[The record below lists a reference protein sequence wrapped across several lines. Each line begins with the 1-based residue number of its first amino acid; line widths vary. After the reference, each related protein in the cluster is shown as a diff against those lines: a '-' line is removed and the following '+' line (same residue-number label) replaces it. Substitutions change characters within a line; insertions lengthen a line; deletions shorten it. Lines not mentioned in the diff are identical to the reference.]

1 MKYECGNQRRR
12 EVVKALGTLNGIDYL
27 EVIDHDAPSDDL
39 RQRTLVLRLLRPT
52 TTLTADQVQITGGD
66 RVPTVAVE
74 WVARADDLPA
84 GEDASLVDG
93 LVPHDEFWLI
103 RTEQYGD
110 HSTYTL
116 ALVAGAS
123 DTSAPDGFDPRL
135 VSVDFSF
142 KVECPSD
149 LDCATCRPAGMAR
162 VPAPELDYLAKD
174 YSGFRRLMLDRLNL
188 ISPDWRERNA
198 ADVGV
203 AVVETLAYVAD
214 QLSYRQDAIATEA
227 YLGTARRRTSLRR
240 HARLVDYRIDD
251 GVNAL
256 AWVQLTASQ
265 DGLVAPK
272 GLQVLTAVPG
282 TGPRIAPGTP
292 EFRDALERGAE
303 VFETTEDVRLYA
315 GHERLEFYT
324 WGARDCCLPAGATGA
339 TLAGDWPRLKAGDV
353 LVFVEAIGPRTGRAE
368 DADPLHRWAVRLLDV
383 RPGEDPS
390 GGLFLEPPTGDAV
403 PVTEI
408 AWEPEDAL
416 PFDLCLSALAPADGS
431 EAGESGEELR
441 MVSVALGNIV
451 LADHGRTLDDDALG
465 TVPESHLTWA
475 PGEGDC
481 DDQAAAIP
489 PRYSPR
495 LAEAPLTHV
504 RPGALAPIAAITM
517 TDSIR
522 DDLDD
527 GLFSTAIQH
536 LLQSAGI
543 LLIAGPVS
551 VQGGDGDWSV
561 SDGAHAFR
569 LLEVDGNLQVH
580 ASTMPVTRVALADGE
595 SIRPAIA
602 LTSTRDERSEAWTPR
617 LDLLAS
623 SGDAREFVVE
633 VEHDGSA
640 ALRFGDDIY
649 GKRPEPGTA
658 FVARYRVGN
667 GAAGNVGREAIAHLV
682 TDDAR
687 LEHVSNPLPAFAG
700 RDPEG
705 AEDIRRNAP
714 EAFRV
719 QRRAVTEADYASVA
733 GRFTDAQRANATFR
747 WTGSWHTVF
756 ITVDRLSAR
765 TVDPDYEADLRT
777 YVDEYRMAGHDIEVD
792 DPRHIA
798 LEVELD
804 VCVCADYFRAHVK
817 ESLLRE
823 LSSGWGIDGQPA
835 LFHPDRFTFGQP
847 VYLSDIY
854 AAAQAVPGVE
864 SVVVRTFQRLH
875 APDPRPLDEGVL
887 EMGRLEIAQL
897 ANDPNFPE
905 RGLLRLNVEGGK

>member
-1 MKYECGNQRRR
+1 MKYACGDERRR
-12 EVVKALGTLNGIDYL
+12 EVVRALGTLNGIDYL
-27 EVIDHDAPSDDL
+27 EVIDHDAPTDDL
-39 RQRTLVLRLLRPT
+39 RQRTLVLRLLRPAPA
-52 TTLTADQVQITGGD
+52 LTADQVQISGGD
-66 RVPTVAVE
+66 RIPTIAVE

-84 GEDASLVDG
+84 GEDSSLVDG
-93 LVPHDEFWLI
+93 LTRPDEFWLI
-103 RTEQYGD
+103 RTERYGD

-116 ALVAGAS
+116 GLVAGAS
-123 DTSAPDGFDPRL
+123 DTAAPHGFDPRL

-149 LDCATCRPAGMAR
+149 LDCATCRPAGVAP

-174 YSGFRRLMLDRLNL
+174 YRGFRRLMLDRLNL

-227 YLGTARRRTSLRR
+227 YLDTARRRTSLRR

-256 AWVQLTASQ
+256 AWVQIAASEDGTVAPRGLQLLTA
-265 DGLVAPK
+265 AP
-272 GLQVLTAVPG
+272 GVP
-282 TGPRIAPGTP
+282 PRIAHGSPD
-292 EFRDALERGAE
+292 FRDALERGAE
-303 VFETTEDVRLYA
+303 VFETTEEVRLYA

-324 WGARDCCLPAGATGA
+324 WGARDCCLPAGATSA

-353 LVFVEAIGPRTGRAE
+353 LVFVEAVGPQTGRAE

-390 GGLFLEPPTGDAV
+390 GGLFLEPPSAGAV

-408 AWEPEDAL
+408 TWEPEDAL
-416 PFDLCLSALAPADGS
+416 PFDLCLSAVAPAEDD
-431 EAGESGEELR
+431 EDLR
-441 MVSVALGNIV
+441 AVSVALGNIV
-451 LADHGRTLDDDALG
+451 LADHGRTLDAEPLG
-465 TVPESHLTWA
+465 AVPDSHLRWA
-475 PGEGDC
+475 PSPDLGDDC
-481 DDQAAAIP
+481 DAPSLAIP
-489 PRYSPR
+489 PRYTPR
-495 LAEAPLTHV
+495 LSEAPLTHV
-504 RPGALAPIAAITM
+504 RPGGPAPLAAITM
-517 TDSIR
+517 TDAIR
-522 DDLDD
+522 DDLDA
-527 GLFSTAIQH
+527 GTFSTAVQG

-543 LLIAGPVS
+543 LLTAGPVS

-561 SDGAHAFR
+561 SDGAVAFR
-569 LLEVDGNLQVH
+569 LLEADGNLQVRAH
-580 ASTMPVTRVALADGE
+580 DTPVTRVALADAEG
-595 SIRPAIA
+595 IRPAIA
-602 LTSTRDERSEAWTPR
+602 LTSTRDDRTEAWTPR

-623 SGDAREFVVE
+623 SGDAREFVAE
-633 VEHDGSA
+633 VEHDERA
-640 ALRFGDDIY
+640 TLRFGDDIY

-687 LEHVSNPLPAFAG
+687 LVAVTNPLPAAGG

-733 GRFTDAQRANATFR
+733 GRFTDAQRASATFR

-756 ITVDRLSAR
+756 LTVDRLGAR
-765 TVDPDYEADLRT
+765 AVDAGYEADLRAHL
-777 YVDEYRMAGHDIEVD
+777 DEYRMAGHDVEVD
-792 DPRHIA
+792 DPRHVA
-798 LEVELD
+798 LDVGLD
-804 VCVCADYFRAHVK
+804 VCVLPDYFRAHVK
-817 ESLLRE
+817 ESLLRV
-823 LSSGWGIDGQPA
+823 LGGGWGPDGQPA

-847 VYLSDIY
+847 AYLSDIY

-864 SVVVRTFQRLH
+864 SVVVHTFQRLH

-887 EMGRLEIAQL
+887 EMGRLEIARL